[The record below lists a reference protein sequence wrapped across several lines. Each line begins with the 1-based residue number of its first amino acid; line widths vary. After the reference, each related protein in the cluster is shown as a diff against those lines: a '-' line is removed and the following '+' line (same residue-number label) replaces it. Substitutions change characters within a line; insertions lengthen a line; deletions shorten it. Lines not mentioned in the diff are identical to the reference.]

1 MVSRCFQLLSWFSLA
16 SLLKPGF
23 ASLKFLKLRFTRF
36 YCPQGG
42 FGDYDPP
49 VEIKRKLRFIRFYC
63 PQGGFWDYDPP
74 GESRRAHHRF
84 EGWNSILK
92 AKTAWDG
99 WLERSFEG
107 WEMDLKAGW
116 NLKLNTG
123 T

>member
-1 MVSRCFQLLSWFSLA
+1 MVSRCFHLLSWFSLA

-23 ASLKFLKLRFTRF
+23 ASLKFLKLRFT
-36 YCPQGG
+36 
-42 FGDYDPP
+42 
-49 VEIKRKLRFIRFYC
+49 RFYC